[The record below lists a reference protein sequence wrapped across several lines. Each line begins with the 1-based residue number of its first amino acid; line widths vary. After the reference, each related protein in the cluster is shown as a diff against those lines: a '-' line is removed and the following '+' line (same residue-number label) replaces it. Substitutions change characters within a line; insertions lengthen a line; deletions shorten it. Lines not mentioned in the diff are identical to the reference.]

1 MHALA
6 LFHMVALAAIL
17 WPGLR
22 TPYLS
27 RGGVIVGLFLL
38 GWINLVLTAQALSL
52 VSSLG
57 VTAAYL
63 PLSLIIAALTT
74 LGLRA
79 LAPQAH
85 EAETQF
91 GNSLPPRV
99 SKPLLW
105 FLAITVGLAAL
116 ATLVIGTT
124 HIPSNPDSIVYRFP
138 RVYWYFAHGSFSHFS
153 NVVDPR
159 AVYYPTNGVAAYL
172 PLLHYQFGPML
183 FTGLSLLCWVMI
195 GLTTY
200 LFARDLGG
208 SKIAS
213 AATAWVI
220 VLTPNILI
228 QALSTNDEIIAA
240 AAMLAGLYFL
250 HRWFKARQQFDF
262 LIGFGGV
269 FLSGGTKLHLF
280 FYWPMFV
287 IIGVALAL
295 HHRALRQELARWAN
309 KRGLAVLVAS
319 VVLFVAMFLSFMIYN
334 YKSTGHVMESAFAAQ
349 VLNTPFNP
357 KVALQ
362 TIAVYASQIVL
373 APVPDLYLILDGGS
387 RAPSY
392 AAYNELLAPLFQ
404 WVRNDVEY
412 TSVGYRFTGIT
423 AVTAIFRNEQ
433 TVLIGL
439 TWLVALIA
447 GLRLLRRPGAS
458 PLWSRFHWLA
468 LPVWFL
474 TWAASTKYIE
484 GIPVYISYAVVVA
497 GPTLVYAFAPIANR
511 RLSALRWGALAV
523 VAATH
528 CIFAANI
535 LASNSSRALYF
546 LHNAPSF
553 PISRAFTAD
562 PDIDFELA
570 LAKNGVTDHT
580 IAWAQPHWIFMMK
593 NPRSLHRLTAYPA
606 EIKGPSDGNFNDFML
621 EYSRKV
627 VMPTQGDISLHLY
640 PLRQFPAYGFVPLR
654 ITGKA
659 SPGLTLI
666 GSFRFALGPE
676 WLFAAG
682 NDIEKRRPERSGY
695 IAISFQ
701 EVATFGRDLKPI
713 LDVSPYLYGLG
724 EKDRL
729 MFRYSLKIDGH
740 EVDRSDWNTS
750 PGIHLNTT
758 GLTAT
763 NGVLHFE
770 VRNDNAGGTVDSID
784 VPLRS
789 VQPLTL
795 N

>member
-1 MHALA
+1 
-6 LFHMVALAAIL
+6 
-17 WPGLR
+17 
-22 TPYLS
+22 
-27 RGGVIVGLFLL
+27 GGVIVGLFLL
-38 GWINLVLTAQALSL
+38 GWANLVLTAQALSL
-52 VSSLG
+52 VSALG

-63 PLSLIIAALTT
+63 PLSLFIGVLTT
-74 LGLRA
+74 IGLRA
-79 LAPQAH
+79 LAPQAD
-85 EAETQF
+85 EAEAQF
-91 GNSLPPRV
+91 GEALPPRF
-99 SKPLLW
+99 SKQLLW
-105 FLAITVGLAAL
+105 LLAVTAGLAAL
-116 ATLVIGTT
+116 ATLVIGAT

-183 FTGLSLLCWVMI
+183 FTAPSVLCWVMI

-240 AAMLAGLYFL
+240 SAMLAGLYFL

-262 LIGFGGV
+262 LIGFSGV
-269 FLSGGTKLHLF
+269 FLSGGTKLHLT
-280 FYWPMFV
+280 FYWPLFV
-287 IIGVALAL
+287 IIAVTLAL
-295 HHRALRQELARWAN
+295 HHRALRRELSRWIN
-309 KRGLAVLVAS
+309 WRGLAILAVTVA
-319 VVLFVAMFLSFMIYN
+319 LFIAMFCSFMIYN
-334 YKSTGHVMESAFAAQ
+334 YESTGHVMEWNFAGQ
-349 VLNTPFNP
+349 VLNAPFNP

-362 TIAVYASQIVL
+362 TILVYASQIVL

-387 RAPSY
+387 RAPAY
-392 AAYNELLAPLFQ
+392 AAYNELLAPLFG
-404 WVRNDVEY
+404 WVNNGAEY

-423 AVTAIFRNEQ
+423 AVAAIFRNEQ

-447 GLRLLRRPGAS
+447 GLRLFRRPASS
-458 PLWSRFHWLA
+458 PLWSRFHWLG

-484 GIPVYISYAVVVA
+484 GIPVYISYALIVA

-511 RLSALRWGALAV
+511 RLSALRWAALAV

-528 CIFAANI
+528 CVFAANI

-546 LHNAPSF
+546 LHHAPKL
-553 PISRAFTAD
+553 PISRAFSAD
-562 PDIDFELA
+562 PNIDFELA

-593 NPRSLHRLTAYPA
+593 NPQSRHRLTAYPA
-606 EIKGPSDGNFNDFML
+606 EIKGPSDGNFNTFML
-621 EYSRKV
+621 QYSREV
-627 VMPTQGDISLHLY
+627 VMPAPGDLSLHLY
-640 PLRQFPAYGFVPLR
+640 PLRQYPTYGFVPLR

-659 SPGLTLI
+659 SPGLTLV
-666 GSFRFALGPE
+666 GSINFALGPE

-682 NDIEKRRPERSGY
+682 NDIEKRRPEHSGY

-701 EVATFGRDLKPI
+701 EVSTFGRDLKPV
-713 LDVSPYLYGLG
+713 LEVSPYLYGLG

-729 MFRYSLKIDGH
+729 MFRYALKIDGTV
-740 EVDRSDWNTS
+740 VDHSDWDTS
-750 PGIHLNTT
+750 PGVHLNTT

-770 VRNDNAGGTVDSID
+770 VRNDNAGGTVDGID

-789 VQPLTL
+789 FQPLTL